1 MADDGFI
8 YLRVCHKVVEGH
20 GRPRQARH
28 ALKEIRETPSG
39 RSASGG
45 MKKVSLLVAA
55 LLLSVTTAA
64 QAGALEDKEL
74 WERVQA
80 TIDSKAEKASKA
92 CDTTITA
99 SADITSF
106 AGVDLQHAPI
116 ESYGRDAVA
125 VLQSVCATPAAKKAV
140 QAEIKKVTLRRGMS
154 GTQVALAGGELVVCV
169 DPNKTSISGK
179 KPGSYSWLGA
189 IKEVL

>member
-80 TIDSKAEKASKA
+80 TIDSKAEKAGG
-92 CDTTITA
+92 
-99 SADITSF
+99 
-106 AGVDLQHAPI
+106 AG
-116 ESYGRDAVA
+116 
-125 VLQSVCATPAAKKAV
+125 
-140 QAEIKKVTLRRGMS
+140 RRR
-154 GTQVALAGGELVVCV
+154 AGGVRRPEQDQHLRQEAGQLLLARC
-169 DPNKTSISGK
+169 DQG
-179 KPGSYSWLGA
+179 GA
-189 IKEVL
+189 VI